1 MRAPSRHAGTLARP
15 SRRGFIKSAAL
26 AGAALGSTSALL
38 SSKLFA
44 QSGDTIKIGFIV
56 PLTGAFSVEA
66 QAQVKGAE
74 LAIKEFNDAGGLKG
88 RRAEL
93 LVRDDKLNPSEG
105 ATRALELIEKDKV
118 KVVVGSLS
126 GSVQLSI
133 NNVTKQRGVIFV
145 SISQSDAINEAK
157 DWSQY
162 TFHEALNP
170 HMTGGALARYVFPR
184 YGKRAIVLGYDAV
197 FGQEMARAW
206 MTAAKPLGV
215 EFAEMIKHPIGQ
227 ADYSAYFPRILAA
240 KPDVLM
246 VANFGRDQLNTMK
259 QATDFGLK
267 KQLRIVT
274 APISFSARAIG
285 GHEAYKDVIG
295 AANYYWSL
303 EDTEKSAKVFND
315 KFRALHNSVP
325 SDYAAYA
332 YAGVRQVLEA
342 TRATGD
348 AGNDKLIEA
357 LRGLKYDYYKG
368 PQYYRRCDHQS
379 VQSVLIVESI
389 DKSQAKHEGDTMR
402 ILAVEKADEARL
414 RTCAELGVK
423 A

>member
-1 MRAPSRHAGTLARP
+1 MRATSRPAGTLARP

-26 AGAALGSTSALL
+26 AGAAFGTTGALL

-74 LAIKEFNDAGGLKG
+74 LAVKEFNDAGGLKG

-170 HMTGGALARYVFPR
+170 HMTGGALARYIFPR

-274 APISFSARAIG
+274 APMSFSARAIG

-315 KFRALHNSVP
+315 KFRALHKSVP

-368 PQYYRRCDHQS
+368 AQYYRRCDHQS

>member
-1 MRAPSRHAGTLARP
+1 MSAIERDCEGTPADS
-15 SRRGFIKSAAL
+15 SRRKFIKSAA
-26 AGAALGSTSALL
+26 AAVAAGSTATLL
-38 SSKLFA
+38 SPKLFA
-44 QSGDTIKIGFIV
+44 QAREAIKIGFIV
-56 PLTGAFSVEA
+56 PLTGPYSVEA
-66 QAQVKGAE
+66 QGQVKGAE

-88 RRAEL
+88 RMAEL
-93 LVRDDKLNPSEG
+93 LVRDDKLNPGEG

-126 GSVQLSI
+126 ASVQLSI

-157 DWSQY
+157 DWSPY

-184 YGKRAIVLGYDAV
+184 YGKRAIILAYDAV
-197 FGQEMARAW
+197 FGAEMARAW
-206 MTAAKPLGV
+206 QTAAKPLGV
-215 EFAEMIKHPIGQ
+215 EFAETIKHPIGQ

-246 VANFGRDQLNTMK
+246 VASFGRDQLNVMK

-267 KQLRIVT
+267 KQLRIVV
-274 APISFSARAIG
+274 APMSFSARAIG
-285 GHEAYKDVIG
+285 GHEAFKDVIG
-295 AANYYWSL
+295 AANYYWAL

-315 KFRALHNSVP
+315 KFRAMHKSVP
-325 SDYAAYA
+325 SDYGAYA
-332 YAGVRQVLEA
+332 YSGVRQVLEA
-342 TRATGD
+342 IKLTNDG
-348 AGNDKLIEA
+348 GNDKMIEA

-389 DKSQAKHEGDTMR
+389 DKSQAKHEADTMR
-402 ILAVEKADEARL
+402 ILAIEKPDEMRL
-414 RTCAELGVK
+414 RTCAELGLK
-423 A
+423 T